1 MASAPDGV
9 SINEVDDDGHL
20 VTLRASAPSYDLL
33 LEFTTVLEGP
43 VGTQAGIQGVR
54 VTSIGSSAPGGSMAY
69 AEQDLYGLLPGFEF
83 ESEIGTG
90 ASLDLV
96 SDMPILE
103 LELTR

>member
-43 VGTQAGIQGVR
+43 VGTQAGIQGV
-54 VTSIGSSAPGGSMAY
+54 G
-69 AEQDLYGLLPGFEF
+69 
-83 ESEIGTG
+83 
-90 ASLDLV
+90 
-96 SDMPILE
+96 
-103 LELTR
+103 